1 MIARTGSIH
10 ATLGREADR
19 DQIDGAIRI
28 LFEPDQVVEVRVP
41 GKFGAVAGY
50 FDDHKKLAKAIKRL
64 SDEGDQAGVYVTL
77 NPCHNGVLAR
87 RSGNRLHENV
97 EATTSDADIVRRRW
111 LMIDFDP
118 KRPRGVSATKSE
130 KSAALETMIAA
141 RAWLHSRDWAQ
152 PVVADSGNGFHLLY
166 RVNEP
171 NEEVTKQLFRKC
183 LAVLSDRFSTPQVG
197 IDTAVFNA
205 ARITKAYGSLAAKGE
220 NTPDRPHRYS
230 KLIRVPRTGVKMVH
244 REQLEALAANAPEAK
259 ESVKEDSKNR
269 GGLPTDSAKV
279 EEFLEWGG
287 VETKQTKSTSDGAK
301 QWILEA
307 CPFNPQHTNG
317 PAVSWKPTGELGFHC
332 FHESCKDYRWREFRE
347 HIEKLKGEKF
357 RFTEWKGT
365 MVYEAAPAAT
375 PWPDQPAPEAFDGL
389 AGEIVRTIEPYSEA
403 DPVALLVQLMV
414 TFGNA
419 AGRRAHF
426 KVEAD
431 LHFANLFAVVIGP
444 TSKGRKGT
452 SLGHSQRLFADVEP
466 QWAGNCVKSGLSS
479 GEGLI
484 FAVRDPV
491 LRPARIR
498 KSGVI
503 FNNDD
508 DGGGKKIVDSGIE
521 DKRLL
526 VVETEF
532 AQPLK
537 VMDRDGNILS
547 TVIRQAWD
555 TGDLRTLTK
564 NSPTQAT
571 GAHVSIIGHI
581 SEEELR
587 RYLSATEQANGFGN
601 RILWCC
607 ARRSKFLPDG
617 GQVPADRLA
626 TLAERLG
633 EALDFARK
641 AGEIRRA
648 EQAAADW
655 REIYPTLAGDR
666 PGLVGA
672 LMGRAEAQVTRLAMI
687 YALLDCSPKI
697 QRRHLVA
704 ALALWKYFEDSVVY
718 VFGNRVGDPMTDTI
732 LNALRRTPEGITRT
746 GISSLFSRHRDAS
759 EITRALS
766 VLLQIKA
773 ARCEPIETDGR
784 AEERW
789 FAVDQGAKK
798 A

>member
-1 MIARTGSIH
+1 MENNQGVT
-10 ATLGREADR
+10 DR
-19 DQIDGAIRI
+19 NQIDGAIRI

-41 GKFGAVAGY
+41 GKFGALSGY
-50 FDDHKKLAKAIKRL
+50 FADHEKLAKAIKRL
-64 SDEGDQAGVYVTL
+64 SDESVQAGVYITL
-77 NPCHNGVLAR
+77 NPCHKGVLAR
-87 RSGNRLHENV
+87 RAGNSLHTDVKE
-97 EATTSDADIVRRRW
+97 TTSDADIIGRRW
-111 LMIDFDP
+111 LLIDFDP
-118 KRPRGVSATKSE
+118 TRPSGVSATTPE
-130 KSAALETMIAA
+130 KRAAWETKLAV
-141 RAWLHSRDWAQ
+141 RTWLHRQGWAQ

-166 RVNEP
+166 RVSEP
-171 NEEVTKQLFRKC
+171 NDEVTKQLFRKC
-183 LAVLSDRFSTPQVG
+183 LAVLSQRFSTPSVG

-230 KLIRVPRTGVKMVH
+230 KLVLAPRTGIEMVR
-244 REQLEALAANAPEAK
+244 REQLEALAAKDTPPGKESAK
-259 ESVKEDSKNR
+259 EHGRNR
-269 GGLPTDSAKV
+269 ESAPADSAKV

-287 VETKQTKSTSDGAK
+287 VETNQAKQMADGGK
-301 QWILEA
+301 QWILVA

-332 FHESCKDYRWREFRE
+332 FHESCKGNHWREFRDHVE
-347 HIEKLKGEKF
+347 RQKNDKF
-357 RFTEWKGT
+357 RFAEWKGAVVCET
-365 MVYEAAPAAT
+365 TPAAE
-375 PWPDQPAPEAFDGL
+375 PWPDQPAREAFDGL

-403 DPVALLVQLMV
+403 DPVALLIQLIV

-426 KVEAD
+426 RVEAD

-452 SLGHSQRLFADVEP
+452 SLGHSQRLFAEVEP
-466 QWAGNCVKSGLSS
+466 QWAGDCVKSGLSS

-491 LRPARIR
+491 LRPARFR
-498 KSGVI
+498 KSGTVL
-503 FNNDD
+503 NNDD
-508 DGGGKKIVDSGIE
+508 DGSMKVVDHGVE

-571 GAHVSIIGHI
+571 GAHISIIGHI

-601 RILWCC
+601 RFLWCC

-617 GQVPADRLA
+617 GQVPADQLA
-626 TLAERLG
+626 PLAKRLG

-641 AGEIRRA
+641 AGEMRRT
-648 EQAAADW
+648 ELAAADW
-655 REIYPTLAGDR
+655 RGIYPTLAAGK

-697 QRRHLVA
+697 KRRHLGA

-718 VFGNRVGDPMTDTI
+718 AFGNPLGDRTADAI
-732 LNALRRTPEGITRT
+732 LSALRRTPEGITRT
-746 GISSLFSRHRDAS
+746 GVSNLFSRHRGTN

-766 VLLQIKA
+766 VLLQAKE
-773 ARCEPIETDGR
+773 ARFEAIETDGR

-789 FAVDQGAKK
+789 FAVDQGAKHAKK
-798 A
+798 AL